1 MNTSTKRQNN
11 RSSNM
16 VLASCLALAST
27 AAGLLFRA
35 EKRPFLYPSRTSRRP
50 FSGILARRSRRFHA
64 FPRVPA
70 HSHAFPRVPAS
81 TRAIT
86 HAPPAR
92 ERRQSRAGPCFR
104 SGNRETPP
112 NASRAKRPKGSRGCR
127 AGLAGLRARG
137 AGGERV
143 AGARASR
150 EAGGGSRDKD
160 AGAGEKSRA
169 GRAAGHRGIFAAGIF
184 RLERWTLPDVE
195 RATRKAFPS
204 RLTANYFTLS
214 VLSCVK
220 LKMKNALIC
229 LDLFSVE
236 DKVIRHGK
244 RRSQA
249 QVGKSERRR
258 KKN

>member
-1 MNTSTKRQNN
+1 MR
-11 RSSNM
+11 
-16 VLASCLALAST
+16 
-27 AAGLLFRA
+27 
-35 EKRPFLYPSRTSRRP
+35 
-50 FSGILARRSRRFHA
+50 
-64 FPRVPA
+64 
-70 HSHAFPRVPAS
+70 
-81 TRAIT
+81 
-86 HAPPAR
+86 AR
-92 ERRQSRAGPCFR
+92 EV
-104 SGNRETPP
+104 
-112 NASRAKRPKGSRGCR
+112 
-127 AGLAGLRARG
+127 
-137 AGGERV
+137 GE
-143 AGARASR
+143 AGAASERAPR

-184 RLERWTLPDVE
+184 RRECGTLPDVE

-220 LKMKNALIC
+220 LKVKNALIC
-229 LDLFSVE
+229 LDLFSSE